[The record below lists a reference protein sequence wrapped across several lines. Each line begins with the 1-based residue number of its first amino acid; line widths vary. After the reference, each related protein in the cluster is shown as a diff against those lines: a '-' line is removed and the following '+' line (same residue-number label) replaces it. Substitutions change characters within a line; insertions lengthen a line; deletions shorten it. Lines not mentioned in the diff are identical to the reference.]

1 MKEIRRRSKKTNKKQ
16 SSPTLKNDDMPTKK
30 VNVSFVFI
38 CLLFVS
44 FVCGMTL
51 LGFFFYDYHTLRK
64 SMGDVH
70 QMAQKIIDQQT
81 LIAQQRMQIQDF
93 ADQIDTLDEKLA
105 RLNQF
110 EEQVRQLANL
120 EPYENEERLSG
131 VGGATPESL
140 DARLELQ
147 QNHDRLL
154 RDMHRQIT
162 DLETIS
168 VRTSGSLENLVN
180 KLEKQ
185 SNLLASTPSI
195 RPTEGWISS
204 PFGKRSSPFT
214 GRKEFHKGLDIA
226 NHKGTSILATA
237 NGVIIFAGQKRN
249 MGNVLVIDH
258 GHGIITRYA
267 HLDEM
272 LKKRGDKVKRGDI
285 IGHMGST
292 GRSTG
297 PHLHYEVRL
306 NGVPVNPQKYILN

>member
-1 MKEIRRRSKKTNKKQ
+1 MKEIRRRNKTTNKEQ
-16 SSPTLKNDDMPTKK
+16 PSASLKSDGKLTKK
-30 VNVSFVFI
+30 VNTSFVFLS
-38 CLLFVS
+38 LLFVS
-44 FVCGMTL
+44 FVTGMTL

-70 QMAQKIIDQQT
+70 QMAQKIIDQQA
-81 LIAQQRMQIQDF
+81 LIAEQRSQIQDF
-93 ADQIDTLDEKLA
+93 ADQIDALDEKLA

-120 EPYENEERLSG
+120 EPYESEENMSG
-131 VGGATPESL
+131 VGGASPESL
-140 DARLELQ
+140 DAQLELQ
-147 QNHDRLL
+147 QSHDRLL
-154 RDMHRQIT
+154 KDMHRQIS

-168 VRTSGSLENLVN
+168 ARTSGSLENLVN

-185 SNLLASTPSI
+185 SNLLAATPSI

-204 PFGKRSSPFT
+204 PFGKRTSPFT
-214 GRKEFHKGLDIA
+214 GRREFHKGLDIA
-226 NHKGTSILATA
+226 NHKGTPILATA
-237 NGVIIFAGQKRN
+237 DGVITYAGQKRN

-258 GHGIITRYA
+258 GHGIVTRYA

-272 LKKRGDKVKRGDI
+272 TKKRSEKVKRGDV
-285 IGHMGST
+285 IGHMGTT